1 MKGMNAVMRRLDLF
15 CKLAGPLF
23 VSLLTIKSSSFS
35 AIFLAASN
43 IVSLPFEYFFIQFV
57 YRRFPDLAVK
67 HPRATPS
74 EPLLTKIFRVPR
86 RTMSSWK
93 TYYHSPLFLASFALC
108 TLYFTVLSFG
118 GYPIPAIPIVLI
130 VRINDRLPISIFRF
144 LHPAHCWTS
153 CCGSYHRDGRY
164 IRRPSSNSLNRAHP
178 RRPMVL
184 IMANNTPH
192 PSCSLTFHPGESRD
206 ARWSPRRIR
215 VHKSPRPLEL
225 RSLRT
230 TPRSRGFP
238 LPSPRPHAPSL
249 PHLNFRKLMQLF
261 EGNFRLRNRPCSP
274 FSTFVSICQQSFS
287 RNRNGSSIL

>member
-1 MKGMNAVMRRLDLF
+1 MQEYGCAALTEGNCYQSFSRTGFERYPPNGMSQRMKGMNAVMRRLDLF
-15 CKLAGPLF
+15 CKLAAPLF

-57 YRRFPDLAVK
+57 YCRFPDLAVK
-67 HPRATPS
+67 HPQATPS
-74 EPLLTKIFRVPR
+74 EPLLTEFFRVPR

-93 TYYHSPLFLASFALC
+93 TYYRSPLFLASFALC

-118 GYPIPAIPIVLI
+118 GYPIAAIRIALI
-130 VRINDRLPISIFRF
+130 VRLDDRLPISILQF
-144 LHPAHCWTS
+144 LDPAHRWTS
-153 CCGSYHRDGRY
+153 CCCSCYRDGGY

-192 PSCSLTFHPGESRD
+192 PSCSLTLHPRESRH
-206 ARWSPRRIR
+206 ARRSPRRIR
-215 VHKSPRPLEL
+215 LHKSPRPLEL

-230 TPRSRGFP
+230 TPRSRSP
-238 LPSPRPHAPSL
+238 PPRAPARPRPHPYL
-249 PHLNFRKLMQLF
+249 LYHL
-261 EGNFRLRNRPCSP
+261 
-274 FSTFVSICQQSFS
+274 
-287 RNRNGSSIL
+287 